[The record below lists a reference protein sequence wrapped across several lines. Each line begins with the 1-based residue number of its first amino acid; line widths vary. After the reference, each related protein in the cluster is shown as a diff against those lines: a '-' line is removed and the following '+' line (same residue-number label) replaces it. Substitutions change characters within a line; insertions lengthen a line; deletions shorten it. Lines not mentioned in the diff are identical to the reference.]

1 MKFYILAAAVSAV
14 VAVAPASA
22 RDFNGGYAGV
32 ALSLDNV
39 QTSGSFEGIGF
50 SGVGV
55 SGFAGYDVPLSTNV
69 FAGVEAN
76 IDGYTA
82 DADQLGTEIDAK
94 WGWGVSARLGTKL
107 NDSTGVYARVGY
119 ARAKLGYDDGVTSF
133 SEWGDGVRYGAGLE
147 TAVTDSLSLRAEF
160 SQINFEDDLINNQGT
175 VGVVFAF

>member
-119 ARAKLGYDDGVTSF
+119 ARAREVNHRSHPVQRTFVQRARCGIPGVLPCF
-133 SEWGDGVRYGAGLE
+133 FRVAGEYANSMPL
-147 TAVTDSLSLRAEF
+147 
-160 SQINFEDDLINNQGT
+160 
-175 VGVVFAF
+175 